1 MKIKKET
8 LVGWL
13 VSIFCFTVAV
23 LLFSFATG
31 FADILKIF
39 AVVFGWVFLGA
50 AMVAVFGI
58 SLD

>member
-13 VSIFCFTVAV
+13 VFICCFIVAV
-23 LLFSFATG
+23 LLFSFDIE
-31 FADILKIF
+31 FADVLKLF